1 MRGCL
6 LLTAL
11 LALPAALLSFLVTP
25 PRHLP
30 APLTARSSA
39 ASREEGVRLNKCL
52 PSLSRRGADA
62 AIEAGRV
69 TVNGRVAGFGVRVRP
84 GDRVCLDGRP
94 QRWEGMVQAKAV
106 QAAATLEER
115 RFVYLKYWKPVG
127 VTSTS
132 DPKDPSNIIAAGGFH
147 LFPQR
152 LFTVGRLDKD
162 STGLI
167 LLTSDGRVNNALL
180 SKSERR
186 EKVYE
191 VTLNRVPSD
200 AQVRQLASGVTITT
214 TSQRDGGSREVTR
227 PTLPCNVTRMDG
239 PDSRRL
245 KFVLIEGRNRQIRKM
260 VAALGLEVVALH
272 RTHFAGI
279 SLKGLSS
286 NNWAELTA
294 QEMSM
299 RCYCS

>member
-1 MRGCL
+1 MRGWL
-6 LLTAL
+6 LLV
-11 LALPAALLSFLVTP
+11 LPGPLLSFLATP
-25 PRHLP
+25 QHRLP
-30 APLTARSSA
+30 VPLTARVPERTSERTSERTTGR
-39 ASREEGVRLNKCL
+39 ASERTSERTSKRAGAEAQDAGVRLNKCL

-69 TVNGRVAGFGVRVRP
+69 TVNGRPAGFGVKVRP
-84 GDRVCLDGRP
+84 GDKVCLDGRP
-94 QRWEGMVQAKAV
+94 QRWEGLAKAMKV
-106 QAAATLEER
+106 QAATVLEER

-132 DPKDPSNIIAAGGFH
+132 DPKDASNIIAAGGFH

-180 SKSERR
+180 SRAERK
-186 EKVYE
+186 EKIYE

-214 TSQRDGGSREVTR
+214 TSQRDGGGSREVTR
-227 PTLPCNVTRMDG
+227 PTLPCNVTRIGRTLIPPFDVSIMT
-239 PDSRRL
+239 RR
-245 KFVLIEGRNRQIRKM
+245 
-260 VAALGLEVVALH
+260 
-272 RTHFAGI
+272 
-279 SLKGLSS
+279 
-286 NNWAELTA
+286 WP
-294 QEMSM
+294 
-299 RCYCS
+299 